1 MSRLIIVGNGF
12 DIHNGLKTRYS
23 DFKTYLSE
31 ANNDLY
37 DQLKFYY
44 STTWL
49 EQENNQ
55 NFIEFYKSVAIREP
69 LRKQVL
75 SQNPCLWSDLE
86 TEISN
91 ISYPAISEYYW
102 ISSTPIENCGPIIKQ
117 FEDMLSAIS
126 IELSNWISLVNESP
140 FLTNYSIFASTF
152 IDNPTFINF
161 NYTQTLEQAY
171 GVDGRNILYIHKQ
184 DDKKLIWGTSREAI
198 EGFYSIHA
206 HRSPD
211 FDKEIKRVIS
221 KYIKPTDNIINTKL
235 LPFLKDKSIDEIV
248 VLGLSFSDIDLPYLT
263 TIKEMYP
270 SATWKCSYYSD
281 DDIRRVTSFFQFTDI
296 TYSISDINSLL
307 DKITTHSL
315 F

>member
-1 MSRLIIVGNGF
+1 MRLIIVGNGF
-12 DIHNGLKTRYS
+12 DIHNGLNTRYS
-23 DFKTYLSE
+23 DFKTYIGE

-44 STTWL
+44 SATWL

-55 NFIEFYKSVAIREP
+55 NVIDFNKSIAIFEP

-91 ISYPAISEYYW
+91 ISYLAISEYYW
-102 ISSTPIENCGPIIKQ
+102 IGTSSIKNCEPIIKQ

-152 IDNPTFINF
+152 IDDPTFINF

-184 DDKKLIWGTSREAI
+184 DDKNLIWGTSRKAI

-206 HRSPD
+206 HRNPD

-221 KYIKPTDNIINTKL
+221 KYIKPTDNIINTRL

-281 DDIRRVTSFFQFTDI
+281 DDIRRLKSFFRFTDI

-307 DKITTHSL
+307 DKITTHTL

>member
-1 MSRLIIVGNGF
+1 MRLIIVGNGF
-12 DIHNGLKTRYS
+12 DIHNGLKTRYA
-23 DFKTYLSE
+23 DFKTYLRE

-37 DQLKFYY
+37 EQLKFYY
-44 STTWL
+44 SATWL
-49 EQENNQ
+49 EQENDQ
-55 NFIEFYKSVAIREP
+55 NFIDFYKSIAIYEP
-69 LRKQVL
+69 LHKQVL
-75 SQNPCLWSDLE
+75 SHNFCLWSDLE

-91 ISYPAISEYYW
+91 ISYLSIAECYW
-102 ISSTPIENCGPIIKQ
+102 TSSTPIEKCGPIIKQ
-117 FEDMLSAIS
+117 FDDMLSAIS

-140 FLTNYSIFASTF
+140 FLTNYSILPSTF
-152 IDNPTFINF
+152 IDNSTFINF

-171 GVDGRNILYIHKQ
+171 GVDARNILYIHKQ
-184 DDKKLIWGTSREAI
+184 DDKKLIWGTSRESI
-198 EGFYSIHA
+198 EGFYYIHA
-206 HRSPD
+206 HKNQV

-221 KYIKPTDNIINTKL
+221 KYIKPTDSIINTRL

-248 VLGLSFSDIDLPYLT
+248 VLGLSFSDIDVPYLT

-281 DDIRRVTSFFQFTDI
+281 EDIRKMTRFFRFTDI

-307 DKITTHSL
+307 DKITTHTL